1 MLYFRCRKGNFL
13 EPLLTSLK
21 PLLRVLTAISKIV
34 KKCLRRV
41 GLNEPF
47 GSDLIYSK
55 MKKIRH
61 EVGKGWCTYDVMK
74 IVFKTPHPLSIYVQN
89 SSTPLTLYVEFQTNS
104 PFPSLNDNQSIKRKH
119 DPRMTILCCQVL
131 LSGPLSLSV

>member
-21 PLLRVLTAISKIV
+21 PLLRVRTAISKIV

-47 GSDLIYSK
+47 GSGLIYSK
-55 MKKIRH
+55 MKKIRR
-61 EVGKGWCTYDVMK
+61 EVGKG
-74 IVFKTPHPLSIYVQN
+74 
-89 SSTPLTLYVEFQTNS
+89 
-104 PFPSLNDNQSIKRKH
+104 
-119 DPRMTILCCQVL
+119 
-131 LSGPLSLSV
+131 